1 MMAGTHGPKPTA
13 DNKEPKVER
22 ITTAENTPPSSL
34 DDLLESAAD
43 NVTDDGIHIYQDPEF
58 KENTPPTSQ
67 LHRVPLS
74 ERTNLPVASS
84 K

>member
-13 DNKEPKVER
+13 DNKEPKVES
-22 ITTAENTPPSSL
+22 ITTNKNTPPSSL
-34 DDLLESAAD
+34 DDLLGSAAD
-43 NVTDDGIHIYQDPEF
+43 DVADNSIHIYEDPEL

-74 ERTNLPVASS
+74 ERTNLPVAIS